1 MAAQNQ
7 ASVAALQLE
16 KVRSK
21 FEILFERDNVFYS
34 LIKQKGE
41 AEKVSAK
48 NMRIP
53 LMIRS
58 GGDAGQVSM
67 AGADM
72 GRGSGPEWKEAT
84 VTPIFFKFGVEI
96 NKEVEI
102 NTDSSEKAIAN
113 AAKRGV
119 KDGMAQFRS
128 FLDKLCQTPG
138 NGVLATVNAGAPADP
153 LIVDG
158 NFGTQ
163 LFYTGQKFS
172 AFTANFAT
180 KRATDMTVVAK
191 NSSTSL
197 DIDALSAGVADDD
210 VLTVTGLTAGGGT
223 QQSLFGLPYHHN
235 DAATGT
241 WLGMDRALYPEI
253 RTPSVDAA
261 SSALSL
267 AQIRLALNRFVLALG
282 ADATPSDLF
291 AYTHLAQVNAYENL
305 ATAIIRLDKTSG
317 NEKFDLLF
325 GKGEMGGVPIKWS
338 INADPTRVD
347 FISPSHWG
355 RAVARE
361 IDLYEVDGQTVF
373 PIYGA
378 SGGLATA
385 EIFYLYTGFQ
395 IYMTNPKMGSYIK
408 NLTKPSGY

>member
-16 KVRSK
+16 KVRDK
-21 FEILFERDNVFYS
+21 FEILFERDNVFYAM
-34 LIKQKGE
+34 IKQKGE

-48 NMRIP
+48 AMRIP
-53 LMIRS
+53 LMLRS

-72 GRGSGPEWKEAT
+72 GRGSGPSWSEAT
-84 VTPIFFKFGVEI
+84 VTPIFFKFGVEM

-128 FLDKLCQTPG
+128 FLDKLCQTAG
-138 NGVLATVNAGAPADP
+138 NGVLATVATAADP
-153 LIVDG
+153 LTVSG

-163 LFYTGQKFS
+163 LFYSGQKFS
-172 AFTANFAT
+172 AFTPDFVT
-180 KRATDMTVVAK
+180 KRVTDMTVVAK
-191 NSSTSL
+191 TSATVL
-197 DIDALSAGVADDD
+197 DIDALSAGVIATD
-210 VLTVTGLTAGGGT
+210 VLTVTGLTAGAGT
-223 QQSLFGLPYHHN
+223 QQSLFGLQYHHS

-241 WLGMDRALYPEI
+241 WLGLDRATVPEI
-253 RTPSVDAA
+253 RTPSVDAS

-291 AYTHLAQVNAYENL
+291 AYMHPAQVNAYENL
-305 ATAIIRLDKTSG
+305 ATAIIRLDKSSG

-347 FISPSHWG
+347 FVSPSHWG
-355 RAVARE
+355 RAVAKRSASTRSM
-361 IDLYEVDGQTVF
+361 VRRCSRSTVRRAVS
-373 PIYGA
+373 PRPR
-378 SGGLATA
+378 SSTS
-385 EIFYLYTGFQ
+385 T
-395 IYMTNPKMGSYIK
+395 PGSRS
-408 NLTKPSGY
+408 T